1 MKIKNSRD
9 EEIPLSAVAEL
20 EALDK
25 AETAE
30 EVLAAMPD
38 VPVCNECDKKASEV
52 TSDGLCVKCI
62 PQLPSETVDDTFID
76 PCSNSAIAVLATDEN
91 LAKAEAQLNRDA
103 SSVVVP
109 PRPSLEVE
117 TEVHVNMLPRVH
129 AHIGRMR
136 AWDLRKLP
144 AAQAVQV
151 RGSIDD
157 LSAAFARVGDVLTM
171 LAKDGFEAKT
181 TPVTR
186 IAAKLQ
192 SGAKVSLREDQRSIF
207 SKVYNDEQLD
217 SLSVVKV
224 TDTHVQL
231 MAEDGSNLGLVK
243 LIHVAVKP

>member
-9 EEIPLSAVAEL
+9 EEIPLAKVAE
-20 EALDK
+20 
-25 AETAE
+25 
-30 EVLAAMPD
+30 MP
-38 VPVCNECDKKASEV
+38 VPM
-52 TSDGLCVKCI
+52 
-62 PQLPSETVDDTFID
+62 VDDTFID

-91 LAKAEAQLNRDA
+91 LAKEEAQLDKDA

-117 TEVHVNMLPRVH
+117 TEVHENLRPRVE
-129 AHIGRMR
+129 AHLARMR

-151 RGSIDD
+151 RGAIDD
-157 LSAAFARVGDVLTM
+157 LSAAFARVGDVLAM

-192 SGAKVSLREDQRSIF
+192 RGAKVSLRKDQRAIF
-207 SKVYNDEQLD
+207 AKVYSDEQLD

-231 MAEDGSNLGLVK
+231 MAEDGSNLGLVR
-243 LIHVAVKP
+243 LIHVTVKP